1 MIALNGPEKNGAWEG
16 GEGKGDRMSGV
27 VVFGRWTADGER
39 GMLGGRRK
47 ERGWMKGRKEERED
61 C

>member
-16 GEGKGDRMSGV
+16 GREEKGQESGV
-27 VVFGRWTADGER
+27 VVFVRWTDYEER
-39 GMLGGRRK
+39 GMLGIKRK
-47 ERGWMKGRKEERED
+47 QR

>member
-16 GEGKGDRMSGV
+16 GDRMSGA

-39 GMLGGRRK
+39 GMLGDWIEGTK
-47 ERGWMKGRKEERED
+47 RGKRG